1 LEREHKLQQLRARHQ
16 PNQFTCDGDSLE
28 TFETNFF
35 GTVGLTQYLLSL
47 LRKATAARI
56 VNVASMLGSLTLH
69 SDPAPP
75 IYSHKV
81 FA

>member
-1 LEREHKLQQLRARHQ
+1 
-16 PNQFTCDGDSLE
+16 
-28 TFETNFF
+28 
-35 GTVGLTQYLLSL
+35 LTQYLLSL